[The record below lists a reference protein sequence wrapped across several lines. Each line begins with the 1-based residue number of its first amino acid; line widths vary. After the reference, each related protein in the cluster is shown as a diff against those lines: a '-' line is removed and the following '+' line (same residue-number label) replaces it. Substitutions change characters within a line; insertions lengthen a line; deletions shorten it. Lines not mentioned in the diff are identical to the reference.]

1 MIKLF
6 LKFSIGSWLSAAISL
21 FTTPIITALI
31 IPDEFGKAS
40 MYTLAFNLIMQ
51 LALLGADQGFARKFY
66 KEPDEEYQSK
76 VLFNAI
82 LIPVLFS
89 CLIAVIVF
97 ILGDSISKLLINSSS
112 FQFSLLLAFSV
123 IIGVFERFAM
133 LALRMKKMA
142 MAFSLIRVLFSIINF
157 VIVFLYAKFISKD
170 FYAIIYG
177 NFIGLLICTAVA
189 ILAIKSLW
197 KRRKPNKIMLKE
209 ILVYGFPFLPTFLAA
224 WLFEGID
231 KMALR
236 QYSTFYEIGLF
247 AAAYKIVTILS
258 ILQVAFSTF
267 WTPVAFEMYEKNS
280 DEAKALFSR
289 ALGYMCAALFIC
301 GAGMILF
308 KDVIILL
315 FEKSYHNASSIMP
328 LLLLVPIMYT
338 LSEVTVGGINYRNKT
353 YWHLAIAII
362 SAGVNF
368 LLNMILVPQLGA
380 KGAAI
385 STGLSY
391 IVFFYSRTII
401 SNHLFRLRINFFK
414 LHSSVLLFIFVGL
427 VNTFYPNKIWV
438 YLSTFIT
445 IIALVLLYRAELNF
459 FQKTT
464 FRKLGMKTFAINK

>member
-1 MIKLF
+1 MIRLF

-40 MYTLAFNLIMQ
+40 MYTLAFNLAMQ

-66 KEPDEEYQSK
+66 KEPDEDYQSR
-76 VLFNAI
+76 VLFNSI
-82 LIPVLFS
+82 LVPFLFS
-89 CLIAVIVF
+89 CLIAVLVF
-97 ILGDSISKLLINSSS
+97 VLGNGIGKLLINTASTS
-112 FQFSLLLAFSV
+112 FSLLLAFSV
-123 IIGVFERFAM
+123 IIGVFERFSM
-133 LALRMKKMA
+133 LALRMKKKA
-142 MAFSLIRVLFSIINF
+142 MSFSLIRVLFSLINF
-157 VIVFLYAKFISKD
+157 CVVFFYAKFISKD
-170 FYAIIYG
+170 FYAVIYG
-177 NFIGLLICTAVA
+177 NFFGLLICTTVA
-189 ILAIKSLW
+189 IIASKSLW
-197 KRRKPNKIMLKE
+197 RPQPVNKVLLKE

-236 QYSTFYEIGLF
+236 QYSTFHEIGLF

-267 WTPVAFEMYEKNS
+267 WTPVAFEVYEKNS
-280 DEAKALFSR
+280 DKAKTLFSK

-301 GAGMILF
+301 GTGMMLF

-315 FEKSYHNASSIMP
+315 FEKSYHSAASIMP
-328 LLLLVPIMYT
+328 FLLLVPIMYT

-353 YWHLAIAII
+353 YWHLAIAVI
-362 SAGVNF
+362 AAVVNYA
-368 LLNMILVPQLGA
+368 LNMLLVPNLGA

-391 IVFFYSRTII
+391 IVFFYSRTYI
-401 SNHLFRLRINFFK
+401 SNYLFPIRINSFK
-414 LHSSVLLFIFVGL
+414 LHGSVLVFIALGL
-427 VNTFYPNKIWV
+427 VNTFFPNGIWT
-438 YLSTFIT
+438 YGLTA
-445 IIALVLLYRAELNF
+445 IAIAALAILYRSELSF

-464 FRKLGMKTFAINK
+464 FRKLGLKPATFNK